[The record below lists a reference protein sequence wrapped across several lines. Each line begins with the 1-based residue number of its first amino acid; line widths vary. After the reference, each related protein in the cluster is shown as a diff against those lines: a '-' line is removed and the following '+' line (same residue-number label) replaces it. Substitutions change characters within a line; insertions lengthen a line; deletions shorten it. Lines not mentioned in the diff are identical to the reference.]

1 MADRQERYLF
11 RTKSTSGTTVL
22 PADGVTAEPF
32 LNTYEGRMFFYGTS
46 GGTFESP
53 SGQANVF
60 EVGGNIGYAKVL
72 SGININ
78 NLFIITGTTGHIIN
92 YGGQTNLTDYFLSGT
107 STGFVLAPISDITTS
122 PSVSRTRLQNGL
134 NTYTAGTID
143 NPSVNISAATLS
155 YLSANTIS
163 ANTINSKIIQS
174 GGTDLYSIFLT
185 AHDGN
190 DITRVQSG
198 LNIYTAGTANNPSVN
213 ISAATLDN
221 ISVSG
226 NAIFNDITFNTGATK
241 PDAYA
246 RKVYF
251 DNDENAL
258 SYFPLTPNM
267 DVTVNIGQESLIKVF
282 NNTGFDILNGQ
293 VCHINGSLSGIPTIT
308 LASGLIIYDDSEVS
322 GVATHNILDNNIG
335 FITTF
340 GIIRDLT
347 ITGTTPGA
355 VVFLSDDIA
364 GGYEYSINNLSL
376 ESRINKIGRVI
387 TTGITTG
394 KVLVDISNEN
404 IQLSLTDREGNI
416 LNGNNSSSGVYEF
429 SGASKVSPTIF
440 NVSQAKGWIV
450 HNTYDRAI
458 APDVKH
464 IHYTG
469 QTGLTTIYLSGA
481 DATYLL
487 INSASTLIMQS
498 TYPTPRQRRENILLS
513 KIVHPDRISIQGVN
527 NITDFGI
534 SVTSQL
540 RDMFTPIKMVNQG
553 IGISPYTGLTFQKTA
568 GTLWGLGIGFTTD
581 QLNPDSMFV
590 SAATPSYFYYR
601 TQTGG
606 TTGLVLNIDPTMYD
620 VGGVVT
626 SISTI
631 GDGTGSRST
640 NQRVY
645 QYPTGVVVVQY
656 GQTVYESLP
665 EAIGAAGTEMFVEN
679 SNNLSTGHLIGIIS
693 VRRTTSQL
701 SATTYA
707 RMLSVSKFGESAGGA
722 AGITTA
728 TLQTAYNNSTSP
740 EIITNAIL
748 DGVQFRGGTGND
760 NDKNIIIENNAGAE
774 TAWIKANGYSNFIG
788 VSANTVSANTINSGV
803 IQSGGTDLYS
813 IFLTADGGT
822 RVQPGLNTYT
832 AGTVNNPSVN
842 ISAATLNNLTV
853 SGASSL
859 ATVSATTLFS
869 ASTNLTAIFA
879 PISLSQFPIDINRY
893 GFLNH
898 TETGISFDGTDTFT
912 LSGVS
917 WSYYRTGVK
926 YTISGNKTI
935 QVANP
940 MSSNTM
946 YFIYIDSGAGTL
958 VSSTSSWT
966 LNDTLVPVAT
976 IFWNAALT
984 PKYILSDERHQCLI
998 DRATHRMEHFT
1009 HGTEYISGGIV
1020 SGYTLNS
1027 TTVTNKTFLIT
1038 SALIADEDIFHTL
1051 NLLSDGDGSTP
1062 NYYNVFRT
1070 GATSYAWTYNDMPF
1084 KYVSGATYGYIEYDN
1099 GSGVSTA
1106 SANNRFVNTYVVCT
1120 NAKENYETITDAST
1134 SGLRFIML
1142 QGRGSYNTAALAY
1155 AEAFSSFSL
1164 VGFPFNEAV
1173 GIYQI
1178 TWNTSG
1184 VANSVKGRCV
1194 INRVQRITANIVST
1208 VSGGGLVD
1216 HNTTSGIQGGK
1227 AGEYFHLAEE
1237 SYLNVTS
1244 GIFSATTISATTL
1257 YSTNISAS
1265 TATVSTISATT
1276 IISGTTSLADILAAY
1291 QLSGVSSYVY
1301 LVWNL

>member
-11 RTKSTSGTTVL
+11 RAKSTSGATIL
-22 PADGVTAEPF
+22 PSDGVTAEPF

-60 EVGGNIGYAKVL
+60 EVGGNIGYAKII

-78 NLFIITGTTGHIIN
+78 NLFIITGTTGQIIN

-107 STGFVLAPISDITTS
+107 SAGFVLAPISDISTS
-122 PSVSRTRLQNGL
+122 LVTARTRLQNGL
-134 NTYTAGTID
+134 NIYTAGTA
-143 NPSVNISAATLS
+143 NSPSVNISAATLS

-174 GGTDLYSIFLT
+174 GGTNLYDIFLT
-185 AHDGN
+185 THDGN

-198 LNIYTAGTANNPSVN
+198 LNTYTAGTINSPSVN
-213 ISAATLDN
+213 MSAATLDN

-226 NAIFNDITFNTGATK
+226 DAIFNDITFNTGATK
-241 PDAYA
+241 PDAYVG
-246 RKVYF
+246 KVYF

-293 VCHINGSLSGIPTIT
+293 ACHINGSHDVDGDPTIT
-308 LASGLIIYDDSEVS
+308 LASSLIIYDDSEVS
-322 GVATHNILDNNIG
+322 GVATHDILNDSHG
-335 FITTF
+335 FITSF
-340 GIIRDLT
+340 GVIRDLT
-347 ITGTTPGA
+347 ITGVTPG
-355 VVFLSDDIA
+355 VTVFLSDDIV
-364 GGYEYSINNLSL
+364 GGYEYDINNLSL

-387 TTGITTG
+387 ATGVTTAKI
-394 KVLVDISNEN
+394 LVDIKNEN
-404 IQLSLTDREGNI
+404 TTLSLTDMERNI
-416 LNGNNSSSGVYEF
+416 LNGNNSSTGAYEY
-429 SGASKVSPTIF
+429 SGATKITPTTF

-450 HNTYDRAI
+450 YNTYSNSVNPEVVNI
-458 APDVKH
+458 Y
-464 IHYTG
+464 YTG
-469 QTGLTTIYLSGA
+469 QTGLTTIYLLGA

-487 INSASTLIMQS
+487 VNSASTLIMQS
-498 TYPTPRQRRENILLS
+498 TYPTPRERRENILLS
-513 KIVHPDRISIQGVN
+513 KIVHPDRTTIQGIN
-527 NITDFGI
+527 NITDFDSSG
-534 SVTSQL
+534 VSQL

-553 IGISPYTGLTFQKTA
+553 IYAAPYSGLTFQKTA

-581 QLNPDSMFV
+581 QMNPDSMFV

-606 TTGLVLNIDPTMYD
+606 TTGLVLNVNPTVYD
-620 VGGVVT
+620 VEGVIT
-626 SISTI
+626 AIPAT
-631 GDGTGSRST
+631 GDGTGNRST

-645 QYPTGVVVVQY
+645 HYPTGAVVVQY

-693 VRRTTSQL
+693 LRRTTSKL
-701 SATTYA
+701 SATTHA
-707 RMLSVSKFGESAGGA
+707 RILSVSKFGESAGGA

-740 EIITNAIL
+740 EIITNPVL
-748 DGVQFRGGTGND
+748 NGVQFRGGTGND

-788 VSANTVSANTINSGV
+788 VSANTVSANTINSRV
-803 IQSGGTDLYS
+803 IQSGGTDLYN
-813 IFLTADGGT
+813 IFLTANDGNDIT

-832 AGTVNNPSVN
+832 AGTTNNPSVN

-853 SGASSL
+853 SGTSSL

-917 WSYYRTGVK
+917 WSYYRAGVK

-946 YFIYIDSGAGTL
+946 YFIYIDSGVGTL
-958 VSSTSSWT
+958 VSSTSFWT
-966 LNDTLVPVAT
+966 LNDTLVLVAT

-1070 GATSYAWTYNDMPF
+1070 GTTSYAWTYNDMPF

-1106 SANNRFVNTYVVCT
+1106 STNNRFVNTYVVCT
-1120 NAKENYETITDAST
+1120 NAKENYETTTDAST
-1134 SGLRFIML
+1134 AGLRFIML

-1178 TWNTSG
+1178 TWDTSG
-1184 VANSVKGRCV
+1184 NANTIKGRCV

-1237 SYLNVTS
+1237 PYLNVTS
-1244 GIFSATTISATTL
+1244 GSFSA
-1257 YSTNISAS
+1257 
-1265 TATVSTISATT
+1265 STISATT
-1276 IISGTTSLADILAAY
+1276 IMSGASTLTDILSAY
-1291 QLSGVSSYVY
+1291 QLTATSYSY